1 MATCV
6 FARASCAWGCA
17 PPPVNTLDHLCERLW
32 RVGPCA
38 PPTLTPSRSPPH
50 AHPTLTPMLP
60 PRSAPCL
67 QANGTTS
74 EHMGD
79 VEEDE
84 EEDEEVEVEDGA
96 GFAGS
101 HGLQVVAHHPTF
113 GPLVQ
118 LNGQLVPLMMLMQ
131 LQGAAGSNHDDEEGG
146 DDDMAVDDSDDE
158 GDGDDDDVEGEGGDG
173 DGGSEHDS
181 AQLQ

>member
-1 MATCV
+1 MNASGAW
-6 FARASCAWGCA
+6 ARA
-17 PPPVNTLDHLCERLW
+17 PPP
-32 RVGPCA
+32 
-38 PPTLTPSRSPPH
+38 RSPPH
-50 AHPTLTPMLP
+50 AHPPTLTP
-60 PRSAPCL
+60 RSALCL

-79 VEEDE
+79 VEDDE

-146 DDDMAVDDSDDE
+146 DDDMAVDDSDDD
-158 GDGDDDDVEGEGGDG
+158 GDDDDDDVEGEGGDG

>member
-1 MATCV
+1 M
-6 FARASCAWGCA
+6 R
-17 PPPVNTLDHLCERLW
+17 PPH
-32 RVGPCA
+32 A
-38 PPTLTPSRSPPH
+38 HSPTLTPRSPP
-50 AHPTLTPMLP
+50 TLP
-60 PRSAPCL
+60 PRSASCL

-79 VEEDE
+79 VEDDE
-84 EEDEEVEVEDGA
+84 EEDLEVEDGA

-146 DDDMAVDDSDDE
+146 DDDMAVDDSDDD
-158 GDGDDDDVEGEGGDG
+158 GDDDGDDDDDDVEGEGGDG

>member
-1 MATCV
+1 MGPCAT
-6 FARASCAWGCA
+6 
-17 PPPVNTLDHLCERLW
+17 PPVSTLEHLGECPW

-38 PPTLTPSRSPPH
+38 PPTLTPPRSPH
-50 AHPTLTPMLP
+50 T
-60 PRSAPCL
+60 CL
-67 QANGTTS
+67 QVNGTTS
-74 EHMGD
+74 EHHVD
-79 VEEDE
+79 DE
-84 EEDEEVEVEDGA
+84 EEDEDEEVGDDA

-146 DDDMAVDDSDDE
+146 DDDMAVDDSDDD
-158 GDGDDDDVEGEGGDG
+158 GDGDDEDGEGEGGDV
-173 DGGSEHDS
+173 DS
-181 AQLQ
+181 AHLQ

>member
-1 MATCV
+1 M
-6 FARASCAWGCA
+6 RAPHAHS
-17 PPPVNTLDHLCERLW
+17 
-32 RVGPCA
+32 
-38 PPTLTPSRSPPH
+38 PTLTPRSPP
-50 AHPTLTPMLP
+50 TLP
-60 PRSAPCL
+60 PRSASCL

-79 VEEDE
+79 VEDDE
-84 EEDEEVEVEDGA
+84 EEDLEVEDGA

-146 DDDMAVDDSDDE
+146 DDDMAVDDSDDD
-158 GDGDDDDVEGEGGDG
+158 GDGDDEDGEGEGGDV
-173 DGGSEHDS
+173 DS
-181 AQLQ
+181 AHLQ